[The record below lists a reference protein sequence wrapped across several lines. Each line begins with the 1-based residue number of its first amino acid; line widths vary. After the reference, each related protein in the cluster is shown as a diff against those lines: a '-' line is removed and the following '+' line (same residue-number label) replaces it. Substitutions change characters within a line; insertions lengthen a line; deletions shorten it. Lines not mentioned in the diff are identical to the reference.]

1 MKFRRALLVGAV
13 VFAGIGGFRFYSA
26 LAESELRASV
36 SVPFQVK
43 IVPAPPLVV
52 SFSPTTVKVACDV
65 PAGTVVAT
73 VSTEGGNGK
82 PITPVLSGTTD
93 FVLSGWNVVVAHA
106 GIGAW
111 CTGHTEMIH
120 VAAVQVQ

>member
-13 VFAGIGGFRFYSA
+13 LFAGIGGYRFYSA
-26 LAESELRASV
+26 LAESELLPPSV

-43 IVPAPPLVV
+43 IVPVPLIVK
-52 SFSPTTVKVACDV
+52 FSPTTVKVPCDV

-111 CTGHTEMIH
+111 CAGHAEMIH
-120 VAAVQVQ
+120 VAALQVQ